1 MSKSE
6 NTWPALSGLMPVF
19 ERWSGLDHNG
29 EPFERMLAY
38 WSEYPMSGREESAT
52 LRSHH
57 RLSFCEGCGVGPVE
71 ALADLIEGTL
81 LAYLNEA
88 RMVVS
93 KGYDSS
99 YRTMPNNT
107 ASEILS
113 LGFDH
118 LPEDSDAHR
127 CYRILVGELSTAA
140 GCLGEWPEYPYDK
153 LSLSIVRGEW
163 K

>member
-1 MSKSE
+1 MSEQKHE
-6 NTWPALSGLMPVF
+6 WPSLSSLMPVF

-57 RLSFCEGCGVGPVE
+57 RLSFCEGCGVGPVD
-71 ALADLIEGTL
+71 ALTDLIEGTL

-88 RMVVS
+88 RMIVS
-93 KGYDSS
+93 NGYDSS
-99 YRTMPNNT
+99 WRDMPYET
-107 ASEILS
+107 ASAILS

-118 LPEDSDAHR
+118 LPEGSVAHR
-127 CYRILVGELSTAA
+127 YCRILVRKLNTAP
-140 GCLGEWPEYPYDK
+140 GLLGEWPECTYNK
-153 LSLSIVRGEW
+153 LSIAIVRGEW